1 MVTEE
6 GKTVTKGII
15 EGLQKSMSQQGIDK
29 IWSNLDSY
37 SSSRESKLKQTA
49 CSPIFASTWRRRA

>member
-29 IWSNLDSY
+29 IWSNLDS
-37 SSSRESKLKQTA
+37 
-49 CSPIFASTWRRRA
+49 